1 MAITGTYTG
10 NMSDSIR
17 EDLIDIITNIAPDE
31 TVALS
36 NFGRTTA
43 EQTLHEWLKD
53 DYGTAGENA
62 VVEGADADAQSITPP
77 VRASNRV
84 QTLRKVF
91 GISDRLESV
100 TKAGRKSEL
109 KYQTA
114 RHLKMLARDIDWA
127 FLNQGQGQVGDG
139 SSNPDMMDGMY
150 YIIQTNAENFGG
162 VYAPTNELTEELLTN
177 MCQLCFE
184 QGSKPDLIIAAPA
197 LKRTISTFNGSDRLT
212 VNATSTEKKIVN
224 VVDYYETDFG
234 MCKVSPTTNIT
245 PTPDA
250 GYDYGPLYILK
261 KDLWKSAWLKGIK
274 TEKLARTGLSTKV
287 QISAHLTLEARAEE
301 GNAIITRLSLGPNGN

>member
-1 MAITGTYTG
+1 MAITSTYTS

-36 NFGRTTA
+36 NFGRTKA

-53 DYGTAGENA
+53 DYGVAGENA
-62 VVEGADADAQSITPP
+62 VVEGADADPQSVTPP
-77 VRASNRV
+77 VRTSNRV

-91 GISDRLESV
+91 GISDRLEAV

-127 FLNQGQGQVGDG
+127 FLNQGEGQVGDG
-139 SSNPDMMDGMY
+139 NTVPDMMSGMFFL
-150 YIIQTNAENFGG
+150 IQTNAENFNGT
-162 VYAPTNELTEELLTN
+162 YDPTNELTEDLLVS
-177 MCQLCFE
+177 MCQACFE
-184 QGSKPDLIIAAPA
+184 QGSKPDLIIAAPYQ
-197 LKRTISTFNGSDRLT
+197 KKIISTFNGSDRLT

-234 MCKVSPTTNIT
+234 MCKVVPTTNIT
-245 PTPDA
+245 PATDA
-250 GYDYGPLYILK
+250 GNKYNPLYILK
-261 KDLWKSAWLKGIK
+261 KDLWKSAWLKSIK
-274 TEKLARTGLSTKV
+274 TERLARTGLSTKI

-301 GNAIITRLSLGPNGN
+301 GNALITRLYSGPNA

>member
-1 MAITGTYTG
+1 MAITGTYTS

-17 EDLIDIITNIAPDE
+17 EDLIDVITNIAPDE

-36 NFGRTTA
+36 NFGRTKA

-53 DYGTAGENA
+53 DYGVAGENA
-62 VVEGADADAQSITPP
+62 VVEGADADPASVTPP
-77 VRASNRV
+77 VRTSNRV

-91 GISDRLESV
+91 GISDRLEAV

-127 FLNQGQGQVGDG
+127 FLNQGQGQIGDG
-139 SSNPDMMDGMY
+139 NTVPDMMDGMY
-150 YIIQTNAENFGG
+150 HIIQTNVENFGG
-162 VYAPTNELTEELLTN
+162 AYNPTNELTEDLLTG
-177 MCQLCFE
+177 MCQECFE
-184 QGSKPDLIIAAPA
+184 QGSKPDLIIAAPYQ
-197 LKRTISTFNGSDRLT
+197 KRIISTFNGSDRLT
-212 VNATSTEKKIVN
+212 VNATASEKKITN

-234 MCKVSPTTNIT
+234 MCKVVPTTNLT
-245 PTPDA
+245 PATDSGNA
-250 GYDYGPLYILK
+250 YNPLYILK
-261 KDLWKSAWLKGIK
+261 KDLWKSAWLKSIK
-274 TEKLARTGLSTKV
+274 TEKLARVGLSTKI

-301 GNAIITRLSLGPNGN
+301 GNALISRLYSGPSA